1 MIETAYKPDVYSLE
15 IRSRQKTLLLKV
27 MVSIQKKQ
35 NIIKQN
41 LRALADI
48 ESKYNSILRTQL
60 SRLKFRN
67 KNIAIWHVNWI
78 NKISYFNTFFGH
90 WASLE
95 NHWYGCKVSQNIY
108 LLFLFPDSLPH
119 VPMPLH
125 FTNRIR
131 MKMAQIFNFSQTIII
146 TSLCGWT

>member
-67 KNIAIWHVNWI
+67 KNIAI
-78 NKISYFNTFFGH
+78 
-90 WASLE
+90 
-95 NHWYGCKVSQNIY
+95 
-108 LLFLFPDSLPH
+108 
-119 VPMPLH
+119 
-125 FTNRIR
+125 
-131 MKMAQIFNFSQTIII
+131 
-146 TSLCGWT
+146 